1 MEGLSS
7 SVRKFVIDTAGLA
20 LVTPGCLLDTTNVDK
35 VSVTAT
41 GSGGETTGL
50 KSNKVAAAAPGKG
63 NNKTGKAGDGN
74 YKGTR
79 HHSII

>member
-74 YKGTR
+74 YKGNR
-79 HHSII
+79 HSII